1 MIYNLTDE
9 FENIIGMESQVNENN
24 NTLLM
29 VLNTFKTGFFSHN
42 SDVVV
47 LACRCMQTFGKI
59 LLEGHLAKATYDW
72 FANIQ

>member
-1 MIYNLTDE
+1 
-9 FENIIGMESQVNENN
+9 
-24 NTLLM
+24 M

-47 LACRCMQTFGKI
+47 LACRCMQKFGKI
-59 LLEGHLAKATYDW
+59 LLEGNLAKATYDW